1 MGVGMLPEPMRP
13 GSQDGPAR
21 RWCPAVSMAMFMET
35 TTAVLVRV
43 GVVVFAHQAR
53 PPPSVESRPTWTAL
67 RVYSYR

>member
-1 MGVGMLPEPMRP
+1 
-13 GSQDGPAR
+13 
-21 RWCPAVSMAMFMET
+21 MAMFMET